1 MVIIQITKAGTAM
14 NTISGIKVRQ
24 LVDWRAAA
32 IAGTISGFIA
42 LGMNILLSAVV
53 LDSPWVFI
61 RIIAS
66 LVLGKAIL
74 PPPINLTSGVFLAA
88 LLIHLGLGLIYTAL
102 IAAVIHQWGI
112 LISLAGGAL
121 MGLAFYTIN
130 FYFFSI
136 LFPWFFAFR
145 NWGFLLT
152 HIVFGAVAGGI
163 YEWLEVEKYI
173 EIRDEVTQ

>member
-1 MVIIQITKAGTAM
+1 MDTK
-14 NTISGIKVRQ
+14 SGIKVRQ
-24 LVDWRAAA
+24 LIDWRAAA
-32 IAGTISGFIA
+32 IAGIISGFIA
-42 LGMNILLSAVV
+42 LGMNILLSALV

-61 RIIAS
+61 RIVSS
-66 LVLGKAIL
+66 LIMGKTIL
-74 PPPINLTSGVFLAA
+74 PPPVEFSSVIFLAA
-88 LLIHLGLGLIYTAL
+88 LLIHVALGLIYTAL

-130 FYFFSI
+130 FYFFSL

-152 HIVFGAVAGGI
+152 HVVFGAIAGGI
-163 YEWLEVEKYI
+163 YEWLEVEKYV
-173 EIRDEVTQ
+173 EIREEVKP

>member
-1 MVIIQITKAGTAM
+1 MK
-14 NTISGIKVRQ
+14 NTPGIKVRQ
-24 LVDWRAAA
+24 LVDWRATA
-32 IAGTISGFIA
+32 IAGIISGFIA

-66 LVLGKAIL
+66 LVLGKTIL
-74 PPPINLTSGVFLAA
+74 PPPVDISSAIFLAA
-88 LLIHLGLGLIYTAL
+88 LLIHVALGLVYTAL

-130 FYFFSI
+130 FYFFSL

-163 YEWLEVEKYI
+163 YEWLEVEKYV
-173 EIRDEVTQ
+173 EIRDEVTK